1 MGSWYDNMKGM
12 RRPNYIKI
20 KPRSD
25 GKLDVTFQYNNSKP
39 ITKTIVIDEE
49 VSVHIENRDVI
60 VEKGERWGDW
70 GGAIK
75 CGNVISIRFPETKL
89 KTKLKPVRVQFT

>member
-12 RRPNYIKI
+12 RKPDYIRI
-20 KPRSD
+20 EPRSD
-25 GKLDVTFQYNNSKP
+25 GKLDVTFQYNNPKLV
-39 ITKTIVIDEE
+39 TKTIVIDEE
-49 VSVHIENRDVI
+49 VSIHLESRDVI

-75 CGNVISIRFPETKL
+75 CGDVISVHFPETKL
-89 KTKLKPVRVQFT
+89 KIKSKPERVKFT

>member
-12 RRPNYIKI
+12 RKPYYMVIR
-20 KPRSD
+20 PRSD
-25 GKLDVTFQYNNSKP
+25 GKLEVVFQYRSPKLHS
-39 ITKTIVIDEE
+39 KTIVIDEE
-49 VSVHIENRDVI
+49 VCVHIENRDAI

-75 CGNVISIRFPETKL
+75 CGDVIAIRFPEIKL
-89 KTKLKPVRVQFT
+89 KTKSKPEKVKFT

>member
-12 RRPNYIKI
+12 RKPNYIRI
-20 KPRSD
+20 KSRPD
-25 GKLDVTFQYNNSKP
+25 GKLEVRFQYNNPVLK
-39 ITKTIVIDEE
+39 TKTIVIDEE
-49 VSVHIENRDVI
+49 VSIHIENRDAV

-75 CGNVISIRFPETKL
+75 CGDVISIHFPETKL
-89 KTKLKPVRVQFT
+89 KIKSKPERVKFT